1 VSMTNPTDRVEI
13 ITPVQHRRRW
23 GPNALA
29 ITRVGRAEAA
39 GTGQERHE
47 GTARMHLSAFRVFK
61 YRNIGD
67 SGLVTLADRLNCIV
81 GKNQSGKTNLLK
93 ALQKF
98 NPHDKAVKYDVRTDW
113 PRGSRQLLPEN
124 RLAALMADLFRLC
137 IS

>member
-1 VSMTNPTDRVEI
+1 
-13 ITPVQHRRRW
+13 
-23 GPNALA
+23 
-29 ITRVGRAEAA
+29 
-39 GTGQERHE
+39 
-47 GTARMHLSAFRVFK
+47 MHLSAFRVFK